1 MASFCTKCG
10 ASLNPGSQFC
20 TACGAPQAS
29 AVTPPAAPYTPPP
42 AGFQPNPAGPIPGA
56 AAPASSAVK
65 VVLIVVGVVVALGIV
80 GISIF
85 AFTIWRVA
93 HAVHVE
99 GNGDKVTL
107 HTPGG
112 TFSANQSTS
121 YSASDMG
128 IDLYPGA
135 EGQHGGSKIET
146 PNGSVMTGVFTT
158 SDSKDQVVS
167 FYKSKMGSGASVYD
181 SANGAL
187 LNISKGNHESIM
199 VTVNADPSRHQG
211 KTQITIVHSRS
222 AK

>member
-10 ASLNPGSQFC
+10 ASLNAGSQFC
-20 TACGAPQAS
+20 TACGAPAGAAAAPS
-29 AVTPPAAPYTPPP
+29 AAPYMPPP
-42 AGFQPNPAGPIPGA
+42 GAQPVPAGPGSGG
-56 AAPASSAVK
+56 SSAVK
-65 VVLIVVGVVVALGIV
+65 VILIVVGVLVGLCILGAC
-80 GISIF
+80 IF

-99 GNGDKVTL
+99 GHGDKVTL

-112 TFSANQSTS
+112 TFSANNSTT
-121 YSASDMG
+121 YSAADLG

-146 PNGSVMTGVFTT
+146 PNGSVMTGVFRT

-181 SANGAL
+181 TSNGAL
-187 LNISKGNHESIM
+187 LTVNKGDHESVM
-199 VTVNADPSRHQG
+199 VTVNADPSQHDG
-211 KTQITIVHSRS
+211 KTQITIVHSHS
-222 AK
+222 TK